1 MNTLPVRQPYQGVLQ
16 ILDFNW
22 RFYAITAACAIAALC
37 AAPFLQP
44 IPRAAVLLGTV
55 PALFW
60 LATSLLVSHYIYDCS
75 ALYDLNWIA
84 RTLAQPP
91 ARWINIH
98 CGLDETS
105 ALLEEIFPD
114 VAREIVDIFNPHVMT
129 EASIH
134 RARQATGTTRPATHA
149 AHDALPFRPGAFDAA
164 FCIFAAH
171 ELRSH
176 SQRVEL
182 FREVARILAPES
194 MFILIEHSRDWRNF
208 LAFGPGFLHF
218 FSPREWRWSAAEAGF
233 TVQREFL
240 RTAFVRVYLLRRTI

>member
-1 MNTLPVRQPYQGVLQ
+1 
-16 ILDFNW
+16 
-22 RFYAITAACAIAALC
+22 
-37 AAPFLQP
+37 
-44 IPRAAVLLGTV
+44 V

-75 ALYDLNWIA
+75 ALYDLNWIT

-134 RARQATGTTRPATHA
+134 RAQQATGTTRPATRA
-149 AHDALPFRPGAFDAA
+149 PHDALPFRSGIFDAA

-176 SQRVEL
+176 PQRIAL

-194 MFILIEHSRDWRNF
+194 TFILIEHSRDWRNF

-218 FSPREWRWSAAEAGF
+218 FSPREWRRSAAEAGF